1 MDIMARHRRDDE
13 TILRIAQMRYDQ
25 RLPQNEIARAL
36 DISESTV
43 SRALKAAMDL
53 GFVEI
58 QISPTGL
65 RDFALERRLTAVWGI
80 ELAVV
85 VQPRSG
91 GAQTADVLGRA
102 VARIIEERAQAGSVI
117 GVSDGDTVAA
127 VAAAVRRARST
138 DVDVVSLIGGVG
150 APQIPSHSSEV
161 CRTLA
166 TGLGGRAWQLPVPAI
181 VDGAEAAAHLRA
193 TSTVGAVFDL
203 MGRANL
209 ALVGIGAI
217 NPLAT
222 VFRHGVIPSAKI
234 EAIAAA
240 GAVGTICGWFYGPR
254 GALIPTEFDD
264 RTLSVSPRV
273 LQRIP
278 LRVGVAMHAAKA
290 QAVKAALVGGW
301 INAIGLDAET
311 AEELLRIR

>member
-1 MDIMARHRRDDE
+1 MARHRRDDE

-65 RDFALERRLTAVWGI
+65 RDFALERRLTSAFGI
-80 ELAVV
+80 DLAVV

-91 GAQTADVLGRA
+91 GVQTADVLGRA
-102 VARIIEERAQAGSVI
+102 VARVVEERAQAGAVI

-166 TGLGGRAWQLPVPAI
+166 NGLGGRAWQLPVPAI
-181 VDGAEAAAHLRA
+181 VDGAEAATHLRA

-203 MGRANL
+203 MSRAGL

-217 NPLAT
+217 DPLAS
-222 VFRHGVIPSAKI
+222 VFRHGVIPAAEI
-234 EAIAAA
+234 EAIARA

-254 GALIPTEFDD
+254 GELVSTDFDE
-264 RTLSVSPRV
+264 RTLSVAPRV

-278 LRVGVAMHAAKA
+278 LRLGVAMHVPKAAA
-290 QAVKAALVGGW
+290 IRAALVGGW
-301 INAIGLDAET
+301 INAIGVDSET
-311 AEELLRIR
+311 AEELLRLR